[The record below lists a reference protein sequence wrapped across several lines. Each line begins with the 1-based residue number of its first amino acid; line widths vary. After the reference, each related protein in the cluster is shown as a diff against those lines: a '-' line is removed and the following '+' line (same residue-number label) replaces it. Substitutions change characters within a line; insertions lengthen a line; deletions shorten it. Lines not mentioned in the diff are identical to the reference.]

1 MNSNE
6 LFPPAAPDFSDPLG
20 LLRACHERVFKHCDI
35 LENLAA
41 HIGDKGVDQ
50 DAREAAA
57 QVHKYF
63 SVAGKHHHQDEEQ
76 DIFPRLARQ
85 SLKLADL
92 IHQLKQ
98 DHERL
103 DALWDEIEPLLSRP
117 ARIEDAEN
125 FLAMAQQFA
134 DAYRA
139 HARRENE
146 ELLEMAQ
153 HIFGSD
159 ELKQIGEKMAERR
172 GVQVRLR

>member
-1 MNSNE
+1 MSTND

-20 LLRACHERVFKHCDI
+20 MLRACHERVLKHCNT

-41 HIGDKGVDQ
+41 HLADKGLDQ
-50 DAREAAA
+50 DAKEAAA

-63 SVAGKHHHQDEEQ
+63 SQAAKHHHQDEEQ
-76 DIFPRLARQ
+76 DVFPRLARQ

-98 DHERL
+98 EHEQL
-103 DALWDEIEPLLSRP
+103 DALWAELAPLLARP
-117 ARIEDAEN
+117 ANITDHDSFTA
-125 FLAMAQQFA
+125 LSQQFA
-134 DAYRA
+134 DAYRG
-139 HARRENE
+139 HVRRENE
-146 ELLEMAQ
+146 DLLDIAK

-159 ELKQIGEKMAERR
+159 ELKQIGEKMAARR